1 MNISTTPVE
10 QISYKAAIDE
20 LQGIVAMM
28 QDANCD
34 VDNLTAYTR
43 RAAALIAECRRRL
56 TQAEAELNPIIAS
69 INNGGDE

>member
-1 MNISTTPVE
+1 
-10 QISYKAAIDE
+10 
-20 LQGIVAMM
+20 MM

-56 TQAEAELNPIIAS
+56 SQAEAELNPIIAS